1 MRHGFI
7 IIVPAILSA
16 ACDAAPSDG
25 WPIRTDSAGLTVV
38 RWGPD
43 DIPLDWSFEPV
54 LEIGAEDGPGAFGR
68 IMPSGIGVDGGG
80 RIHVL
85 DVLAFRVTTFDAAGS
100 PIRSVGRA
108 GSGPG
113 ELRFP
118 SDLGVRPDGA
128 LAVFDFDRRAF
139 VRFDSSGAAMSDV
152 SAPGPLM
159 RRVAW
164 TTDGIAGAY
173 RFEGEGDTATI
184 RLLIRDPADTVA
196 ITLASIGEPPAREV
210 DLGCAVIGFRPL
222 LGAALVWSAHGGRMA
237 VAAGTDYAIEIHDGT
252 RQTAVWRRDLD
263 PLAGSAT
270 LAAAELGGDS
280 MRLPG
285 PGGCRVAA
293 ADAAGRIGFHDT
305 AAHVGDLIVAPDGGV
320 WVSHRLRAGG
330 RAIDVWSATGE
341 YRGTLPAGAPFP
353 AAFHGTDRLITIA
366 RDSLGVQRL
375 RIWRIDGPS

>member
-7 IIVPAILSA
+7 VLGAAILSA
-16 ACDAAPSDG
+16 ACDTAPSDR
-25 WPIRTDSAGLTVV
+25 WPVRTDSAGVTVV

-43 DIPLDWSFEPV
+43 DTPLDWSFEPII
-54 LEIGAEDGPGAFGR
+54 EIGAEDGPGAFGR
-68 IMPSGIGVDGGG
+68 IMPSGIGVDGSG

-85 DVLAFRVTTFDAAGS
+85 DVLAFRVATFDAAGS

-139 VRFDSSGAAMSDV
+139 VRFDSSGAAMSEV
-152 SAPGPLM
+152 PAPGPLM

-164 TTDGIAGAY
+164 TTHGIAGAY
-173 RFEGEGDTATI
+173 RFEDEGDTARI
-184 RLLIRDPADTVA
+184 RLLISDPDDPVAD
-196 ITLASIGEPPAREV
+196 TLASVGEPPARQV
-210 DLGCAVIGFRPL
+210 DLGCAVVGFRPL
-222 LGAALVWSAHGGRMA
+222 LGAVLAWSAHGDRTA
-237 VAAGTDYAIEIHDGT
+237 VAAGTDYAIAVHDGP

-270 LAAAELGGDS
+270 LAAAELGSDS
-280 MRLPG
+280 LRLPG

-293 ADAAGRIGFHDT
+293 ADAATRIGFHDT
-305 AAHVGDLIVAPDGGV
+305 AAHVGDLIVAPDGAV
-320 WVSHRLRAGG
+320 WVTHRLPGGG

-341 YRGTLPAGAPFP
+341 YQGTLPAGTPFP
-353 AAFHGTDRLITIA
+353 SAFHGTDRLITIE

-375 RIWRIDGPS
+375 RVWRIDRPS

>member
-1 MRHGFI
+1 MRHGSLTIFA
-7 IIVPAILSA
+7 VVLVTA
-16 ACDAAPSDG
+16 ACDAGRSDG
-25 WPIRTDSAGLTVV
+25 WPVRSDSAGLGIM

-43 DIPLDWSFEPV
+43 DSPLDWSFEPV

-164 TTDGIAGAY
+164 TRSGIAGAY
-173 RFEGEGDTATI
+173 RIEGEGDTARI
-184 RLLIRDPADTVA
+184 RLLMLDPDDTSATAFAEVR
-196 ITLASIGEPPAREV
+196 EPPVAPV
-210 DLGCAVIGFRPL
+210 DLGCAVVGFRPL
-222 LGAALVWSAHGGRMA
+222 LGPALTWSASGDRTA
-237 VAAGTDYAIEIHDGT
+237 VAAGTDYAIEIFDGT
-252 RQTAVWRRDLD
+252 ERVASWQRRLG
-263 PLAGSAT
+263 PLESTVA
-270 LAAAELGGDS
+270 LAAATFGDTLG
-280 MRLPG
+280 L

-293 ADAAGRIGFHDT
+293 TDAADRIGFHDT
-305 AAHVGDLIVAPDGGV
+305 AAHVAELIVAPDGGV
-320 WVSHRLRAGG
+320 WAARRLPGGG
-330 RAIDVWSATGE
+330 RSIDVWSASGD
-341 YRGTLPAGAPFP
+341 YRGTLPAGVPFP
-353 AAFHGTDRLITIA
+353 AVFRGPDEFVTVE
-366 RDSLGVQRL
+366 RDLVGVQRL
-375 RIWRIDGPS
+375 RVWQIRREP